1 MRWCLPFALCAA
13 AFAQTPSA
21 AVDRQSTL
29 PQGVPPRAAP
39 SDYPAHAQVGP
50 ITIAADFTGHNIPT
64 REGPLTTEDYVAIEI
79 GFFGPPDARL
89 VLSAD
94 DFTLRINGKKPL
106 PEQSYEDTLKS
117 LRDPDWI
124 PLDSSSSSGSKKT
137 NVTGSGGGGSKDLNE
152 PPPPPP
158 PMPPELRRAMAVRVR
173 RDSMM
178 IGDRPLPQA
187 GLLFFPY
194 SGRTEGIKSIQLI
207 YSGAAGKTTIALQP

>member
-13 AFAQTPSA
+13 AFAQTA

-39 SDYPAHAQVGP
+39 SDYPAHGQAGQ
-50 ITIAADFTGHNIPT
+50 ITISADFTGHNIPT
-64 REGPLTTEDYVAIEI
+64 REGPLTTEDYVAIEV
-79 GFFGPPDARL
+79 GFYGPADAKL

-106 PEQSYEDTLKS
+106 PSVSYEDTLRS
-117 LRDPDWI
+117 LRDPEWI
-124 PLDSSSSSGSKKT
+124 PPDSSSSSGSKKT
-137 NVTGSGGGGSKDLNE
+137 NVTGSGDSGSKDLNA

-194 SGRTEGIKSIQLI
+194 TGRAEGIKSIQLV
-207 YSGAAGKTTIALQP
+207 YSGAAGKTTISIQP

>member
-1 MRWCLPFALCAA
+1 MRWCLSFALCAA
-13 AFAQTPSA
+13 AFAQPS
-21 AVDRQSTL
+21 TG

-39 SDYPAHAQVGP
+39 SDYPAHAQAGQ

-64 REGPLTTEDYVAIEI
+64 REGPLTTEDFVAIEV
-79 GFFGPPDARL
+79 GFYGPADAKL
-89 VLSAD
+89 VLSAE

-106 PEQSYEDTLKS
+106 PEQSYEDMLRS
-117 LRDPDWI
+117 LRDPEWI
-124 PLDSSSSSGSKKT
+124 PPDSSSSSGSKKT
-137 NVTGSGGGGSKDLNE
+137 NVTGSGDSGSKDLNA

-178 IGDRPLPQA
+178 IGDRALPQA

-207 YSGAAGKTTIALQP
+207 YSGAAGKATISIQP

>member
-13 AFAQTPSA
+13 AFAQTPPP

-39 SDYPAHAQVGP
+39 SDYPAHTQIGP

-64 REGPLTTEDYVAIEI
+64 REGPLTTEDYVAIEVA
-79 GFFGPPDARL
+79 FYGPPDAKL
-89 VLSAD
+89 VLSAE
-94 DFTLRINGKKPL
+94 DFTLRVNGKKPL
-106 PEQSYEDTLKS
+106 IEQSFEDTLRS

-124 PLDSSSSSGSKKT
+124 PPDSSSSGDSKKT
-137 NVTGSGGGGSKDLNE
+137 SVSGSGGGSKDLTA

-178 IGDRPLPQA
+178 VGERALPQA
-187 GLLFFPY
+187 GLIYFSY
-194 SGRTEGIKSIQLI
+194 SGRTENLKSLQLI
-207 YSGAAGKTTIALQP
+207 YNGPAGKATIPLEP